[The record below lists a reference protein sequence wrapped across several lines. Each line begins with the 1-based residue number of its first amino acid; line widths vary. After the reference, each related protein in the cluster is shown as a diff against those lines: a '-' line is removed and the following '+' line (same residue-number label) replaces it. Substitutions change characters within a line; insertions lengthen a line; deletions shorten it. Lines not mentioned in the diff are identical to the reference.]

1 MRNSLFC
8 LLLVTCLPVA
18 GAEIKLDF
26 GTVPAGQLP
35 EHFHSALAGT
45 GAPGT
50 WQMVMDEVPS
60 AFPALSAQATSLS
73 RHGVLAQTSQDPADE
88 HFPMLIYDGE
98 TFKDFKLT
106 TQFKIVSGV
115 AEQMA
120 GIVFRYQNSSNFY
133 VIRASALGHN
143 VRFYKVVN
151 GLRSDPIGPILDIST
166 GTWHKFAVQCQ
177 GNQILCWLDGQ
188 PVMPALTDNTFAE
201 GKVGFWTMSD
211 AVSYFGNTTIDYTP
225 VIPAAQL
232 LVNRILADESRLVGL
247 RIYVLNAAGEP
258 KIIASKVAGEIG
270 QPGTDAEKNA
280 INNDAVFFGRDIGN
294 VLVTLPFHDR
304 NGDPIAAVR
313 VEMKSFFGETQDTA
327 VTRATVILKK
337 MEAQITSAEDL
348 RK

>member
-120 GIVFRYQNSSNFY
+120 GIVVRYQNSSNFY
-133 VIRASALGHN
+133 VMRASALGHN

-151 GLRSDPIGPILDIST
+151 GLR
-166 GTWHKFAVQCQ
+166 
-177 GNQILCWLDGQ
+177 
-188 PVMPALTDNTFAE
+188 
-201 GKVGFWTMSD
+201 
-211 AVSYFGNTTIDYTP
+211 
-225 VIPAAQL
+225 
-232 LVNRILADESRLVGL
+232 
-247 RIYVLNAAGEP
+247 
-258 KIIASKVAGEIG
+258 
-270 QPGTDAEKNA
+270 
-280 INNDAVFFGRDIGN
+280 
-294 VLVTLPFHDR
+294 
-304 NGDPIAAVR
+304 
-313 VEMKSFFGETQDTA
+313 
-327 VTRATVILKK
+327 
-337 MEAQITSAEDL
+337 
-348 RK
+348 